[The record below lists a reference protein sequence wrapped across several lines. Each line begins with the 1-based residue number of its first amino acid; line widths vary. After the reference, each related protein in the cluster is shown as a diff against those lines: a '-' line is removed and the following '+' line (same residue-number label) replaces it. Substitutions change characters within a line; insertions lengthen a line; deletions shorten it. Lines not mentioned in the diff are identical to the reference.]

1 MNKKT
6 EREWLDAFRQLIRTD
21 IPLSNA
27 MQLEIIGYQDG
38 CLSARA
44 PLAPNINDKGT
55 AFGGSQ
61 AALMTLVAWGVVWL
75 ETRKAGINCDIVIHK
90 GEVSW
95 LMPLDDEIFIQ
106 CLLPPP
112 KTLQKFLRDIHLRG
126 KAAIHLQVSTS
137 NGKDITSE
145 FNCRY
150 VAIKKDN

>member
-6 EREWLDAFRQLIRTD
+6 EAEWVDAFVQLIRTD

-27 MQLEIIGYQDG
+27 MQLEIIGYQNN
-38 CLSARA
+38 CLTARA
-44 PLAPNINDKGT
+44 PLAPNSNDKGT

-90 GEVSW
+90 GEINW
-95 LMPLDDEIFIQ
+95 LLPLDDEIHIQ
-106 CLLPPP
+106 CQVPQANV
-112 KTLQKFLRDIHLRG
+112 LQKFLQDIRLRG
-126 KAAIHLQVSTS
+126 KGAIHLQVTTS
-137 NGKDITSE
+137 DGTNTTSE